1 MIVAVF
7 GSKGGIGKTTIA
19 AVLAS
24 EWARRGRKV
33 LIVDTDPQQSALLW
47 GEARSEEG
55 RQGVDTVAAAGN
67 VRDVVSAL
75 SERYDF
81 VVIDT
86 PGRDAAVARKAILV
100 ADVVL
105 CPQSPAWLDVN
116 TLAQVGTV
124 IEEARGFRED
134 LKVALVLTR
143 LDHRTS
149 EGREARAMFEEA
161 DLDLPVIEASLG
173 FRVEFQRALGMGAGP
188 SETQPEGAAAREVS
202 ALVEAVE
209 QFGGSS

>member
-1 MIVAVF
+1 MIVAIF

-24 EWARRGRKV
+24 QWAAAGRKV
-33 LIVDTDPQQSALLW
+33 LVVDTDPQQSALLW
-47 GEARSEEG
+47 GAARSEEE
-55 RQGVDTVAAAGN
+55 RPGVDTVAAAGN
-67 VRDVVSAL
+67 VRDVVQAL
-75 SERYDF
+75 QAQYDV

-86 PGRDAAVARKAILV
+86 PGRDAAVARKALLV

-116 TLAQVGTV
+116 TLAQVGEV
-124 IEEARGFRED
+124 IEEAKSFRED

-161 DLDLPVIEASLG
+161 ELGIPVLEASLG
-173 FRVEFQRALGMGAGP
+173 FRVEFQRALSLGAGP
-188 SETQPEGAAAREVS
+188 SETQPGGAAAREVGEL
-202 ALVEAVE
+202 AAAVE
-209 QFGGSS
+209 KLGAS